1 MPAAHLDLAQIQG
14 WMQSVIMNPSGVV
27 DGIAASDARAH
38 IDVLPEEIETV
49 IERSSHQTSIE
60 RLQIYS
66 RAYYA
71 RLLECLRAEYPVMA
85 KAMGMELF
93 DEFAVE
99 YLQRYPPHSYTL
111 NELGASFATF
121 LAETR
126 PTSAEGDDSW
136 LEFLVDLAKLEW
148 CFAEV
153 FDGPGAENQRLLG
166 PDQLQAI
173 SMEHWP
179 KARLVPVPC
188 LRIVRLD
195 FPVHDYYRT
204 VRDGAEAVP
213 PVREPT
219 RLAISRRNYVVR
231 HMPLTE
237 PGAAILEAIVAG
249 ATVGEALKRANVTAD
264 IDQFAE
270 AVRRGFYE
278 WTVEGF
284 FLTAELDH
292 ATLSD
297 DS

>member
-71 RLLECLRAEYPVMA
+71 RLLECLQAEYPVMA
-85 KAMGMELF
+85 KAMGTELF

-111 NELGASFATF
+111 NELGSSFATF

-126 PTSAEGDDSW
+126 PASAGEDDSW
-136 LEFLVDLAKLEW
+136 LDFLVDLAKLEW

-188 LRIVRLD
+188 LRILRLD

-219 RLAISRRNYVVR
+219 WLAISRRNYVVR
-231 HMPLTE
+231 HLPLTS
-237 PGAAILEAIVAG
+237 PAAAILEAILAG
-249 ATVGEALKRANVTAD
+249 ATVGEAIQPAPLPDDFDRFAAD
-264 IDQFAE
+264 VQRWFH
-270 AVRRGFYE
+270 E
-278 WTVEGF
+278 WTAEGF
-284 FLTAELDH
+284 FLTF
-292 ATLSD
+292 TLNGS
-297 DS
+297 

>member
-14 WMQSVIMNPSGVV
+14 WMQSVIINPSGVV

-38 IDVLPEEIETV
+38 IDILPREIETV

-60 RLQIYS
+60 RLEIYS

-71 RLLECLRAEYPVMA
+71 RLLECLQAEYPVMA
-85 KAMGMELF
+85 KALGTELF

-126 PTSAEGDDSW
+126 PTSADGGDSW
-136 LEFLVDLAKLEW
+136 LDFLVDLAKLEW

-195 FPVHDYYRT
+195 FPVHEYYRT

-231 HMPLTE
+231 HIPLTE
-237 PGAAILEAIVAG
+237 PEAAILEAIVAG
-249 ATVGEALKRANVTAD
+249 ATVGEALERATVTAD
-264 IDQFAE
+264 IDQLMD

-297 DS
+297 HS